1 MSQPPQPPGPPSQP
15 PGGFGGPQQPQQP
28 GTPPPPPAQQPGA
41 PQPGYGYPQG
51 PPADNPYGQPG
62 QGAQPGPYAQP
73 AGPYQQQP
81 GPYAQPAG
89 PYQQQPQPGYG
100 YPQQPQ
106 YPGAPAPGG
115 PGGLGGPSG
124 QGGGFGRF
132 FKGKPGMI
140 VAAAVAGLL
149 VIGGGVFFATRGEDK
164 PKEPVAGPSKDGKS
178 DPKPSASVDEGDGS
192 GTGKQ
197 DASINDG
204 IKDGEVPAWLAMN
217 DQDVPGNGA
226 ELFDIWTQG
235 DVVVQAAY
243 RKVSAFSVK
252 DGKEQWSVDV
262 PFDVCDTPKH
272 TSDDGKV
279 VIAHKS
285 GDGDRAKCSQLMMID
300 LATGKKGW
308 TKEIGEGGPFDSAI
322 TLDLVISGD
331 TLLAGRSLSGE
342 AYRVS
347 DGKKLWDAK
356 KEDTGTCFPSAYAG
370 GKRLLGMDHCGAGKP
385 TEHEQLKE
393 YDPATGKVKW
403 RYAVKKGWEI
413 NRVYSESPIV
423 VSLTNRDEKTWAI
436 AAFTDSGKL
445 RSQIDG
451 GKDSFRQQCLGLGIG
466 RENSQSCYGM
476 VAGGDTFYMA
486 TEAKKSG
493 DYNRVNEVVAF
504 NLDTGKAKWRSKVD
518 DRQVLPLAVV
528 GSDLVAY
535 VDATFDTGGQIVKFG
550 PGGGKPTVLQK
561 HSSGAVNVESS
572 MFSGPLHYADGRF
585 YMTSSRLMGKD
596 DEEEARMLSFGK

>member
-15 PGGFGGPQQPQQP
+15 PGPPSQPP
-28 GTPPPPPAQQPGA
+28 GGA

-51 PPADNPYGQPG
+51 PPADNSYPQT
-62 QGAQPGPYAQP
+62 GPYA
-73 AGPYQQQP
+73 QQP
-81 GPYAQPAG
+81 GPYAQQPG
-89 PYQQQPQPGYG
+89 PYTQPSGPYAQQPQQGYG

-115 PGGLGGPSG
+115 PGAPGGQGGP
-124 QGGGFGRF
+124 GGGFGRF
-132 FKGKPGMI
+132 FKGRTGAI

-149 VIGGGVFFATRGEDK
+149 VIGGGVVFAVNSGDDK
-164 PKEPVAGPSKDGKS
+164 PKDPVAKPSKKS
-178 DPKPSASVDEGDGS
+178 TDAPKPSESVDQGDGK

-204 IKDGEVPAWLAMN
+204 IKAGEVPAWLAMN
-217 DQDVPGNGA
+217 DQDMPGNGA
-226 ELFDIWTQG
+226 ELFDIWVQG

-243 RKVSAFSVK
+243 RKVTAFSVK
-252 DGKEQWSVDV
+252 DGSQKWSVDV
-262 PFDVCDTPKH
+262 PFEVCDTPKH
-272 TSDDGKV
+272 TTPDGKV

-285 GDGDRAKCSQLMMID
+285 GTGDRAKCSQLMMID
-300 LATGKKGW
+300 LKTGQKGW
-308 TKEIGEGGPFDSAI
+308 TAEVKEGGAFDSVI

-331 TLLAGRSLSGE
+331 TLLAGRDLSGT
-342 AYRVS
+342 AYRIS
-347 DGKKLWDAK
+347 DGKEIWQAK
-356 KEDTGTCFPSAYAG
+356 KEDTGVCFPNVFAG
-370 GKRLLGMDHCGAGKP
+370 GKKLLGVDRCGAGSP

-403 RYAVKKGWEI
+403 RYQLKKGWSV

-423 VSLTNRDEKTWAI
+423 VSLTNDEDKSWAI
-436 AAFTDSGKL
+436 AAFTDAGKL

-451 GKDSFRQQCLGLGIG
+451 GKDSFRQQCAGLGIG
-466 RENSQSCYGM
+466 SDNAQSCDGM

-493 DYNRVNEVVAF
+493 DFDRVNEVVAF
-504 NLDTGKAKWRSKVD
+504 DLDTGKAKWRSKVD
-518 DRQVLPLAVV
+518 KRQVLPLTVV
-528 GSDLVAY
+528 GSDLIGY

-550 PGGGKPTVLQK
+550 PKGGAPTVLQK
-561 HSSGAVNVESS
+561 HSSGAQAVESS
-572 MFSGPLHYADGRF
+572 MFSGPLAYADGRF
-585 YMTSSRLMGKD
+585 FMTSSRLLGDD